1 MPLNARRSAG
11 FLCPWLAVLAGV
23 SVSAGI
29 GALQAAT
36 DSEPTKV
43 RVYIGTYTKGE
54 SKGIYRFDLDLK
66 TGQPSLPEV
75 AAEPINPSF
84 LAIRP
89 NGKSLYCV
97 TEMNSSGTK
106 VGAVD
111 ALAIGPASEKLRIL
125 NLEQSKGIGP
135 CHVSVDRSGNFLL
148 VANYGSGSIAVL
160 PIGEDGQLG
169 AATAVVQHEGSS
181 VNKTRQDRPHAHSI
195 NMDPTNRFALV
206 CDLGLDKVLV
216 YRLDLEKGTL
226 TANDPPFATV
236 APGSGPRHLTF
247 HPNGEWAYVLNEIA
261 STVTVFQWDAEKGTL
276 SEIQTLSALPDGLTM
291 PENTAAEVQVHPSG
305 KFLYASNRG
314 HDSIAMFAIDAASGR
329 LTSIGHQPSG
339 GETPRNFAIDPTGK
353 WLLEAHQN
361 SGTVSVFAID
371 EASGKLRPT
380 EYSVVIPSP
389 VCVKFYQPAK

>member
-1 MPLNARRSAG
+1 MLRSARG
-11 FLCPWLAVLAGV
+11 LAGPSAAVLAGV
-23 SVSAGI
+23 
-29 GALQAAT
+29 ALAAISGFVRAES
-36 DSEPTKV
+36 DPIEPTKM
-43 RVYIGTYTKGE
+43 RVYIGTYTKAG
-54 SKGIYRFDLDLK
+54 SKGIYQFDLELK
-66 TGQPSLPEV
+66 TGQPSEPEV
-75 AAEPINPSF
+75 VGEAANPTF
-84 LAIRP
+84 VAIHPDRKWLYSVGEMEGAD
-89 NGKSLYCV
+89 GKKS
-97 TEMNSSGTK
+97 
-106 VGAVD
+106 GAVN
-111 ALAIGPASEKLRIL
+111 AFAIDTASGKLSLL
-125 NLEQSKGIGP
+125 NQESSKGLGP
-135 CHVSVDRSGNFLL
+135 CHVSVDRSGK
-148 VANYGSGSIAVL
+148 VAMAANYGSGSIAVL
-160 PIGEDGQLG
+160 PISEDGQLG

-216 YRLDLEKGTL
+216 YRLDLENGTL

-276 SEIQTLSALPDGLTM
+276 SEIQTLSALPDGVTM

-314 HDSIAMFAIDAASGR
+314 HDSIAMFTIDAASGQ

-339 GETPRNFAIDPTGK
+339 GKTPRNFAIDPSGK
-353 WLLEAHQN
+353 WLLEARQN

-371 EASGKLRPT
+371 EASGRLRPT